1 MKTKLAVDIFSKRTI
16 EEIQENGENADGTL
30 FYLRVVQ
37 QFKDSVLSDEK
48 IRRSDDL
55 KLQNLLEVYEA
66 FEAWKAESTNPNNLP
81 TEETLYDLILCTKGL
96 VEMVQQLMDEHH
108 VDYVILKY
116 IGQNIVENWFCLIRQ
131 GQKGNTN
138 VTNAQYREISETLHS
153 TGSKDYSKNLKPSL
167 NFTGLPFVKKKNE
180 KDKKTFNQEVLK
192 KELNILNE
200 TIKKSTII
208 TSKTVEDR
216 MSYISGYI
224 LFKIK
229 KKNKTDSDLIDYCDT
244 FIESSSGITM
254 ASDSFIQFIYF
265 SFKKVFF
272 AFTNDIFKKYT
283 SNAFSIILQILLN
296 DKEIELEF
304 RKLQQDRIF
313 EKNFKKL
320 VLELLCQI
328 YLSQYLEKTN
338 TKVNK
343 QSLALRIEVLTHREA
358 TWI

>member
-1 MKTKLAVDIFSKRTI
+1 
-16 EEIQENGENADGTL
+16 
-30 FYLRVVQ
+30 
-37 QFKDSVLSDEK
+37 
-48 IRRSDDL
+48 
-55 KLQNLLEVYEA
+55 
-66 FEAWKAESTNPNNLP
+66 
-81 TEETLYDLILCTKGL
+81 
-96 VEMVQQLMDEHH
+96 
-108 VDYVILKY
+108 
-116 IGQNIVENWFCLIRQ
+116 
-131 GQKGNTN
+131 
-138 VTNAQYREISETLHS
+138 
-153 TGSKDYSKNLKPSL
+153 
-167 NFTGLPFVKKKNE
+167 
-180 KDKKTFNQEVLK
+180 
-192 KELNILNE
+192 LNILNE

-320 VLELLCQI
+320 VLELLYQI